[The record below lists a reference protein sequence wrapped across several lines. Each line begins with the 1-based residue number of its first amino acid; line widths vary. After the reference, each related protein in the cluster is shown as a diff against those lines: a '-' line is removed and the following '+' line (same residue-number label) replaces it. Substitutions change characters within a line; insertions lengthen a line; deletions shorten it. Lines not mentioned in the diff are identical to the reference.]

1 MKYSVLYFLGT
12 SLIPELCSDISAGTS
27 CHKEGVLVAVAT
39 VRTLPDQFAVIVCNY
54 LDLSVLAAL
63 FTVVALGVELGVENV
78 VVYESHNFQNCI
90 NIVLKVRHLNV
101 DYGTAR

>member
-1 MKYSVLYFLGT
+1 MKDSVLDLLGT

-54 LDLSVLAAL
+54 LDLSVIAAL
-63 FTVVALGVELGVENV
+63 FTVVALGVELGVENIV
-78 VVYESHNFQNCI
+78 IYESHNFQNCI
-90 NIVLKVRHLNV
+90 DVVLKVRNFYIT
-101 DYGTAR
+101 DGSAR